1 MRTFRLAHFPQLS
14 RAEPSPVVDVAR
26 VHALSIGCARPQV
39 ADAARASGACATDL
53 CAEAEL
59 LDFARAN
66 GTALPGAAGFYARV
80 RLSSPPPAV
89 VSSGGM
95 LWRPSSAL
103 RIGRLSQSALV
114 LHARL
119 HARTHAALH
128 VMPRRDST
136 SVIHAARQMAHLHR
150 CARRSWPATA
160 ASVRYTLHV
169 MWRVCIV
176 SRALPVVKCAARVP
190 VQALADSP
198 QCLAAVPSPP
208 LDCLAAAAATL
219 LAVLN
224 QPSDLINEVAQ
235 SAHSMEPGVGHGATI
250 RACVRVLRHEWH
262 PCHICTRTGRRG
274 AS

>member
-1 MRTFRLAHFPQLS
+1 MATI
-14 RAEPSPVVDVAR
+14 
-26 VHALSIGCARPQV
+26 IGAPHRSAIPIGIG
-39 ADAARASGACATDL
+39 AARS
-53 CAEAEL
+53 
-59 LDFARAN
+59 
-66 GTALPGAAGFYARV
+66 AGRCT
-80 RLSSPPPAV
+80 L
-89 VSSGGM
+89 G
-95 LWRPSSAL
+95 WT
-103 RIGRLSQSALV
+103 

-119 HARTHAALH
+119 DARTHAALH

-136 SVIHAARQMAHLHR
+136 SVIHAAHQMAYLHR
-150 CARRSWPATA
+150 CAHRSWPATA

-176 SRALPVVKCAARVP
+176 SRALSVVKCAARVP

-198 QCLAAVPSPP
+198 QCLAAAPSPP